1 MLNNELHFLLLKAFN
16 HSNNLIIQQVYDLDL
31 LPGQPKILEY
41 LLEHDGTIAKNIS
54 RDHVLDKSTITSL
67 LSRMEKQNLIVRK
80 NQINDK
86 RAYSLHLTEK
96 GKESAQKVKQ
106 ICGHVDDIAFK
117 NISSEDKQQFLQILN
132 IIIKNLREESLR

>member
-67 LSRMEKQNLIVRK
+67 LTRMEKQNLIVRK

-86 RAYSLHLTEK
+86 RAYSIYLTEK

-106 ICGHVDDIAFK
+106 I
-117 NISSEDKQQFLQILN
+117 L
-132 IIIKNLREESLR
+132 